1 MISFRY
7 VLYLSFF
14 FFIPIAATAQ
24 AVDSVASIKELQ
36 IKIDESRYGERLKWL
51 DSLLTLV
58 HFKDQYDYDSIA
70 TETIQYALTL
80 DSFNIAARHTSN
92 LIYYK
97 SYIHGKTEEG
107 LSQFK
112 AFLKHVDNVSS
123 EDSLKT
129 MLFNRAAVS
138 YTMSGKPD
146 SALVIFNMAEEYA
159 LKSGSE
165 RLLGVVLVGKGN
177 ASGRIGE
184 FSEPSVLY
192 RRALTI
198 FLETNDIYNIITV
211 KNNLAILYSQNAFY
225 QEAQKERQEAIELS
239 LKHDE
244 KDVLAWLYYNSA
256 ADYRMMGEEKKR
268 IHHLRQAIAY
278 NTGEYK
284 LQFEPVLLC
293 DLVIAL
299 AENDSLQE
307 AEKYFSVFEGKP
319 ERHTMDEQRYVEML
333 KQLALA
339 KGDLE
344 SSLIYAKKHLQ
355 LAVTHKA
362 FVEIMNAE
370 KFLAD
375 VYDGIGDQRY
385 AQQHLLNYYHIK
397 DSLSSI
403 QNVKSLTYY
412 QTLYETEK
420 RDHQIE
426 AQKND
431 IELLAS
437 ENRSKNQLMLFGGV
451 GLLGVFSIV
460 VLIRKRNAARNKQQ
474 MLENFSRELI
484 NAQEGERTRV
494 ARELHDGVGQRLT
507 LLTRKIKATG
517 NTDLSHFS
525 SGIMEELR
533 DISRG
538 LYPVT
543 IESFGVTS
551 AIKAMIDEIDAYSDI
566 FFTYEIDDVDKY
578 MNRVNALHYYRII
591 QELLNNIVKHA
602 DARAVFID
610 IKVKTRNIETTIRDN
625 GKGVEYFKKYLKSSS
640 IGMKTLVERA
650 KILGSDFRI
659 DAKPTKGTSVNLTI
673 ACP

>member
-1 MISFRY
+1 M
-7 VLYLSFF
+7 
-14 FFIPIAATAQ
+14 
-24 AVDSVASIKELQ
+24 
-36 IKIDESRYGERLKWL
+36 
-51 DSLLTLV
+51 
-58 HFKDQYDYDSIA
+58 
-70 TETIQYALTL
+70 
-80 DSFNIAARHTSN
+80 
-92 LIYYK
+92 
-97 SYIHGKTEEG
+97 
-107 LSQFK
+107 
-112 AFLKHVDNVSS
+112 
-123 EDSLKT
+123 
-129 MLFNRAAVS
+129 
-138 YTMSGKPD
+138 
-146 SALVIFNMAEEYA
+146 
-159 LKSGSE
+159 
-165 RLLGVVLVGKGN
+165 
-177 ASGRIGE
+177 
-184 FSEPSVLY
+184 
-192 RRALTI
+192 
-198 FLETNDIYNIITV
+198 
-211 KNNLAILYSQNAFY
+211 
-225 QEAQKERQEAIELS
+225 
-239 LKHDE
+239 
-244 KDVLAWLYYNSA
+244 
-256 ADYRMMGEEKKR
+256 
-268 IHHLRQAIAY
+268 
-278 NTGEYK
+278 
-284 LQFEPVLLC
+284 LC

>member
-7 VLYLSFF
+7 VLYLSFL
-14 FFIPIAATAQ
+14 FFIPIAAAAQ

-80 DSFNIAARHTSN
+80 DSFNIAAKHTSN

-97 SYIHGKTEEG
+97 SYIHGKTEEA
-107 LSQFK
+107 LLQFK

-602 DARAVFID
+602 EARAVFID

-625 GKGVEYFKKYLKSSS
+625 GKGVEYFKKYPKSSS